1 MIPKDLL
8 KSTLKRCKGFI
19 KKNPDVLDVV
29 IFGSV
34 VKGKEKPNDIDLLL
48 IFKDKVDL
56 KTASTLRNLLKNA
69 QVTSKTYEELFKT
82 QFLPR
87 ESILSEGVSSLT
99 GLKLSESYGYFSFIL
114 VSYSLKNFSNSQRTK
129 FFYALRGRNSK
140 GLIEGLK
147 IMRLSDTILLVP
159 VEKSA
164 EFREFLKKWGVI
176 YKESEVLIP
185 ERRVPVLSQ

>member
-1 MIPKDLL
+1 L